1 MKKIRNIL
9 IMLIILVLLLVV
21 YLVASPMWRESGDET
36 TEPTPSYTVAV
47 IDHNTIVG
55 LELEHGEEKLSF
67 SLNEGGTAW
76 NWSENAEVPLDN
88 MVFANA
94 VTALNEASSSYKLE
108 GVTADQLAEY
118 GLAEPSLRAKFIFL
132 DGSTRE
138 FIFGNLNSFNSLYYF
153 TEASATD
160 TVYMVS
166 SSVKASLELDIYDF
180 ILEETP
186 PAITEGKILGV
197 STVNASNYADF
208 TYYPSGKDNDYT
220 DQYNWYCRTGL
231 TQMSSLPPELPIDS
245 TMADTLTGLIT
256 SLSFEECV
264 GLDDSD
270 EKYGFS
276 ESKKIVVRY
285 NVDETENGVL
295 TEKKYVIYIGSQRED
310 GGIYAHTADSK
321 LVYILSSSD
330 EWISFISPEK
340 PKLLPDEIWLPNY
353 ERVDSLTFKAA
364 GNTLTVN
371 VNNTDGKISYS
382 STASDDIEAIE
393 ALIAKLDALKATSN
407 VAYLKDEE
415 ELAQKELML
424 AVKIAFNKGESSELE
439 IEITRYS
446 QSYCRVK
453 FGHRNDQ
460 LITLEDAE
468 ALIGLVTEIAKA
480 A

>member
-1 MKKIRNIL
+1 
-9 IMLIILVLLLVV
+9 MLIILVLLLVV

-108 GVTADQLAEY
+108 GVTTDQLAEY

-153 TEASATD
+153 TEASATE

-208 TYYPSGKDNDYT
+208 TYYPSGKDSDYT

-231 TQMSSLPPELPIDS
+231 TQMSSLPSELPLDS
-245 TMADTLTGLIT
+245 TMADTLTGLLT

-285 NVDETENGVL
+285 NVDETESGVL
-295 TEKKYVIYIGSQRED
+295 TEKEYVIYIGSQRED

-321 LVYILSSSD
+321 LVYILTSSD
-330 EWISFISPEK
+330 EWLGFISPEK

-382 STASDDIEAIE
+382 STTSDDIEAIE

-407 VAYLKDEE
+407 VAYLKSEE

-424 AVKIAFNKGESSELE
+424 AVKIAFNKGESAELE

>member
-1 MKKIRNIL
+1 
-9 IMLIILVLLLVV
+9 MLIVLVLLLVV

-55 LELEHGEEKLSF
+55 LELKHGEEKLSF

-94 VTALNEASSSYKLE
+94 VTALNEASSSYQLE

-118 GLAEPSLRAKFIFL
+118 GLSEPSLRAKFIFL

-153 TEASATD
+153 TEASATE

-208 TYYPSGKDNDYT
+208 TYYPSGKDSDYT

-231 TQMSSLPPELPIDS
+231 TQMSILPPELPLDS
-245 TMADTLTGLIT
+245 TMADTLTGLLT

-310 GGIYAHTADSK
+310 GGIYAHTEDSK

-330 EWISFISPEK
+330 EWLGFISPEK

>member
-88 MVFANA
+88 TVFANA

-118 GLAEPSLRAKFIFL
+118 GLAEPSLRAKFIFT

-153 TEASATD
+153 TEATATE

-197 STVNASNYADF
+197 STVNASDYAYF

-231 TQMSSLPPELPIDS
+231 TQMSSLPPELPLDS
-245 TMADTLTGLIT
+245 TMADTLTGLLT

-330 EWISFISPEK
+330 EWLGFISPEK

-364 GNTLTVN
+364 EKTLTVN

-382 STASDDIEAIE
+382 SSATEDTE
-393 ALIAKLDALKATSN
+393 ALSALISKFDALKATSN
-407 VAYLKDEE
+407 VAYLKDEDTSVE
-415 ELAQKELML
+415 KELML
-424 AVKIAFNKGESSELE
+424 AVKIAFNAGDNSELE
-439 IEITRYS
+439 MEITRYS
-446 QSYCRVK
+446 QSYCLVK
-453 FGHRNDQ
+453 FGLRNDQ

-468 ALIGLVTEIAKA
+468 ALIELVTELTKVA
-480 A
+480 